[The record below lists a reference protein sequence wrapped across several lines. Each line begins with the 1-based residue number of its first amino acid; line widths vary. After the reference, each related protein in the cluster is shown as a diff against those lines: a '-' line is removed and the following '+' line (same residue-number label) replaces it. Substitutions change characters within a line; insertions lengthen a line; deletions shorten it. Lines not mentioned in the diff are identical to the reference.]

1 LDAKQSDISKQR
13 STIEEGKYKIDE
25 LTKKLRKTEQVM
37 KDKSKEFFQL
47 QISNEVSGSVNS
59 NDYIDEIQDLKLQ
72 LGKKDIIIVKH
83 ESELKSFRLQ
93 INGILVLLMVIELN
107 QLNQLKESKIDNNGI
122 ILELQSK

>member
-93 INGILVLLMVIELN
+93 INGILILLMVIELN

-122 ILELQSK
+122 ILELRSK

>member
-13 STIEEGKYKIDE
+13 STIEEGKYKVDE

-83 ESELKSFRLQ
+83 ESELKSFRLK
-93 INGILVLLMVIELN
+93 INGIVVLVMGIELN
-107 QLNQLKESKIDNNGI
+107 QLKDSKIDNNSI